1 MSRSCHPKGAIAL
14 ILMASGMP
22 WNGDGRM
29 IGSDTPDFGANRSG
43 VFVEEGEDRST
54 LTLYARN
61 RLVSW
66 VVSVLAVF
74 LATGAL
80 SLAANGLRASD
91 YLTAFV
97 MVGVALAV
105 VWLTWYVGW
114 RKRPFHIVF
123 ITDHLEVGRQSIA
136 YSDIQSVGLSRDGGD
151 AYDPASMPV
160 PRNYTAGPYV
170 YVQLPRR
177 LPSPSALDHH
187 LLDLS
192 AAVPSLGDGR
202 GVQALGAGLGAVHDR
217 VAAVELE
224 RVF

>member
-1 MSRSCHPKGAIAL
+1 
-14 ILMASGMP
+14 
-22 WNGDGRM
+22 M
-29 IGSDTPDFGANRSG
+29 IGSDTPDLGANRSG

-123 ITDHLEVGRQSIA
+123 ITDHLEVGGQSIA

-151 AYDPASMPV
+151 AYDPQSCRSTIIFLISAIAL
-160 PRNYTAGPYV
+160 AGFRPLGQV
-170 YVQLPRR
+170 LVQFMIVWQR
-177 LPSPSALDHH
+177 
-187 LLDLS
+187 
-192 AAVPSLGDGR
+192 
-202 GVQALGAGLGAVHDR
+202 
-217 VAAVELE
+217 
-224 RVF
+224 

>member
-1 MSRSCHPKGAIAL
+1 MWLIGQPSQWGPETSHTLRSELAVRMNAPFVVPTSRCVV
-14 ILMASGMP
+14 
-22 WNGDGRM
+22 
-29 IGSDTPDFGANRSG
+29 PDMMR
-43 VFVEEGEDRST
+43 EDRST

-123 ITDHLEVGRQSIA
+123 ITDHLEVGGQSIA

-170 YVQLPRR
+170 YVQLGARR
-177 LPSPSALDHH
+177 LP
-187 LLDLS
+187 
-192 AAVPSLGDGR
+192 VTVGLGDAEAR
-202 GVQALGAGLGAVHDR
+202 QAL
-217 VAAVELE
+217 AAVEHCLQ
-224 RVF
+224 RFRAG

>member
-1 MSRSCHPKGAIAL
+1 MAGPAAERAHRACAMSRSCHPKGAIAL

-123 ITDHLEVGRQSIA
+123 ITDHLEVGGQSIA

-170 YVQLPRR
+170 YVQLGARR
-177 LPSPSALDHH
+177 LP
-187 LLDLS
+187 
-192 AAVPSLGDGR
+192 VTVGLGDAEAR
-202 GVQALGAGLGAVHDR
+202 QAL
-217 VAAVELE
+217 AAVEHCLQ
-224 RVF
+224 RFRAG

>member
-1 MSRSCHPKGAIAL
+1 
-14 ILMASGMP
+14 
-22 WNGDGRM
+22 M

-105 VWLTWYVGW
+105 VWLQSCRSTIIFLISAMALAGF
-114 RKRPFHIVF
+114 RPLGQVLVQFMIVWQ
-123 ITDHLEVGRQSIA
+123 R
-136 YSDIQSVGLSRDGGD
+136 
-151 AYDPASMPV
+151 
-160 PRNYTAGPYV
+160 
-170 YVQLPRR
+170 
-177 LPSPSALDHH
+177 
-187 LLDLS
+187 
-192 AAVPSLGDGR
+192 
-202 GVQALGAGLGAVHDR
+202 
-217 VAAVELE
+217 
-224 RVF
+224 